1 VVRGDKGANIKE
13 GKDVGVVIDPGEIG
27 SGASFSGGEP
37 NHLWLNIEGKE
48 FSTQSGISGA
58 DHEGDGR
65 AIALFDYDRD
75 GYQDFVLVSGN
86 RPYVQ
91 LYRNKIGD
99 LMPAETTY
107 QPVYIRFEGGNKSAS
122 ASDKWGARDGI
133 GAKVI
138 LQSGDLNIIRELRC
152 GEGLAA
158 QNSRTMPIGIGANKS
173 ASFTIQWPKG
183 STTVIAQALP
193 GQVITVYENPADSPD
208 GSGYSVGAMAKVAK
222 GASQESLT
230 AKNNAGA
237 ETSKLL
243 LDMSAPYSKAK
254 YRLFTTWFTTC
265 MACKAAA
272 PKLDAIS
279 KHFDD
284 AELQVLGF
292 NNDSSDD
299 KEDMEKYMKTYNPS
313 YVTMIERSDD
323 DIDAFKEEQDRLTEA
338 YERKGRLELASIL
351 TPSVMLID
359 DKGNVVFTDVGV
371 PTYSKIKQIILEW
384 EGRSDFNQE

>member
-1 VVRGDKGANIKE
+1 MVRGDKKANIKE
-13 GKDVGVVIDPGEIG
+13 GKDVGVVVDPGQIS
-27 SGASFSGGEP
+27 SGASFSGSES
-37 NHLWLNIEGKE
+37 NHFWLNIEGKE

-58 DHEGDGR
+58 DHKGDAR

-99 LMPAETTY
+99 LMPTATTY
-107 QPVYIRFEGGNKSAS
+107 QPVYIRFEGGNKSAA

-133 GAKVI
+133 GAKVM

-152 GEGLAA
+152 GEGLSA

-173 ASFTIQWPKG
+173 ASFTVLWPKG

-193 GQVITVYENPADSPD
+193 GQVITVYENPADSPN
-208 GSGYSVGAMAKVAK
+208 GSGYSVASMEKVANGTSK
-222 GASQESLT
+222 ETLAANTHAE
-230 AKNNAGA
+230 AK
-237 ETSKLL
+237 TSKLL
-243 LDMSAPYSKAK
+243 LGMSAPYTKAK
-254 YRLFTTWFTTC
+254 YRLFTTWFTGC
-265 MACKAAA
+265 IACKAAA

-292 NNDSSDD
+292 NNDSGDD
-299 KEDMEKYMKTYNPS
+299 KGDMAKYMKTYKPS
-313 YVTMIERSDD
+313 YVMMTERSDD
-323 DIDAFKEEQDRLTEA
+323 DIDLFKDEQDRLMPK
-338 YERKGRLELASIL
+338 YERNGEEELASIL

-359 DKGNVVFTDVGV
+359 DEGRVVFTDVGV
-371 PTYSKIKQIILEW
+371 PTYSQIKQIILKW
-384 EGRSDFNQE
+384 EGRSDF